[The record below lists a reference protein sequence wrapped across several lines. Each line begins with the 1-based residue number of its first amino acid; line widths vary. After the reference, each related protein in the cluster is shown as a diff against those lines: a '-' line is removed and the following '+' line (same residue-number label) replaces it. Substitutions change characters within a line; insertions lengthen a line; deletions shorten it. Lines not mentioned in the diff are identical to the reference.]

1 MNSQKEVKR
10 YLKTA
15 EKNCTGSFKKKLR
28 ADLKNY
34 LYDYIEE
41 NPDSS
46 FEDIVHHFGEPDKF
60 ADEYILA
67 MDDMTRKK
75 LISRNKWIRRTVIIG
90 VIAVFVIAVITAIW
104 IITEN
109 SKTAGVYYSE
119 GIIK

>member
-28 ADLKNY
+28 TDLKNH

-67 MDDMTRKK
+67 MDDIGTLLPILPTVRECT
-75 LISRNKWIRRTVIIG
+75 LILLPTG
-90 VIAVFVIAVITAIW
+90 L
-104 IITEN
+104 TEPL
-109 SKTAGVYYSE
+109 
-119 GIIK
+119 IK

>member
-46 FEDIVHHFGEPDKF
+46 FDDIVHHFGEPDKF

-75 LISRNKWIRRTVIIG
+75 LISKSKWIKRIVIIG

>member
-28 ADLKNY
+28 TDLKNY

-41 NPDSS
+41 KPDSS